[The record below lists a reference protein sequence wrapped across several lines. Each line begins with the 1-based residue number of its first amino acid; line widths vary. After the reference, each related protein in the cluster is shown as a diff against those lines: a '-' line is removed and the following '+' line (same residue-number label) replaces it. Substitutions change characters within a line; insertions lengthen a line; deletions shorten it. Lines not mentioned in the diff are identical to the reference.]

1 MEAPS
6 NNQILSDLR
15 MEGTPW
21 KTRRGPGP
29 ACESGMHLKFRWFR
43 PKLWSQY
50 KWKIRTN
57 LITKKEYMR
66 NADRP
71 CWLALACSRS
81 LEKGSA
87 LWITSLTWLF
97 LSFFE
102 HSLRKRINFRTS
114 TSEDFTGRPAAF
126 IEADG
131 DYGSSGRRGTQGY
144 QKYLLNT
151 FNHIGEICWKHC
163 SRESNVMSVTW
174 WKYLPTIRS
183 CPISAWK
190 ELLGKLAEVRGL
202 LVSQVCIWNFDG
214 FGPNCE
220 ASTNGR

>member
-1 MEAPS
+1 MTTVFRSEGHTGLSEVSSKHIQPHRGNLLKKES
-6 NNQILSDLR
+6 NVMSV
-15 MEGTPW
+15 TWW
-21 KTRRGPGP
+21 KHLPTIRSCPISAWKELLGKLAGPGP

-131 DYGSSGRRGTQGY
+131 DYGLQVGGAHRA
-144 QKYLLNT
+144 
-151 FNHIGEICWKHC
+151 
-163 SRESNVMSVTW
+163 
-174 WKYLPTIRS
+174 IRS
-183 CPISAWK
+183 I
-190 ELLGKLAEVRGL
+190 
-202 LVSQVCIWNFDG
+202 F
-214 FGPNCE
+214 
-220 ASTNGR
+220 